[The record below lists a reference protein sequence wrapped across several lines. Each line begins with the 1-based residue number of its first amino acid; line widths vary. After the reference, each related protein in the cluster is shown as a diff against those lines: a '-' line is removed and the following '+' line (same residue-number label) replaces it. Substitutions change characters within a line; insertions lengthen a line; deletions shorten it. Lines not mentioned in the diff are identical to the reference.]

1 MVLFAFNCII
11 LNICVIELSRSINQS
26 INQFYLLM
34 LLFFPLRT
42 DYWLSVNP
50 LIAWFIH
57 FTSTFF
63 IRFLGAVFITYL
75 AVKFSNS
82 LSLCLLYSFLVNV
95 GGFQF
100 YEGLCGWKNSN
111 QSVSPW
117 KQAVGLDM
125 AAITKQVKSYLQSKG
140 RRSEPGCYKEGHFT
154 PFNFQYILKRAFVL

>member
-1 MVLFAFNCII
+1 MQISLIYLILAFNRII
-11 LNICVIELSRSINQS
+11 FDICVIELSKSINQS

-42 DYWLSVNP
+42 DYWLSVNS
-50 LIAWFIH
+50 LIAWLSR
-57 FTSTFF
+57 FTSMFF

-75 AVKFSNS
+75 AVKFFNS
-82 LSLCLLYSFLVNV
+82 FSLFYSFLVNV

-125 AAITKQVKSYLQSKG
+125 AAITKQVKSYLESKG
-140 RRSEPGCYKEGHFT
+140 RRSEPGC
-154 PFNFQYILKRAFVL
+154 

>member
-1 MVLFAFNCII
+1 M
-11 LNICVIELSRSINQS
+11 
-26 INQFYLLM
+26 
-34 LLFFPLRT
+34 
-42 DYWLSVNP
+42 
-50 LIAWFIH
+50 
-57 FTSTFF
+57 FF

-75 AVKFSNS
+75 AVKFFNS
-82 LSLCLLYSFLVNV
+82 LSLLYSFLVNV

-125 AAITKQVKSYLQSKG
+125 AASTKQVKSYLQSKG
-140 RRSEPGCYKEGHFT
+140 RRSEPGCKKGGHFT

>member
-1 MVLFAFNCII
+1 M
-11 LNICVIELSRSINQS
+11 
-26 INQFYLLM
+26 
-34 LLFFPLRT
+34 
-42 DYWLSVNP
+42 
-50 LIAWFIH
+50 
-57 FTSTFF
+57 FF

-117 KQAVGLDM
+117 TQTVALDM

-140 RRSEPGCYKEGHFT
+140 RRSEPGC
-154 PFNFQYILKRAFVL
+154 